1 LFYSRTT
8 FSQELMMKPILKALS
23 VGIGALAIPAYIVY
37 AQTTPSPTPA
47 TSSVPYIPLFVNG
60 ATSGTST
67 TGGTST
73 GATTWF
79 IDVAGQQI
87 VACTQ
92 AASGTGGAAPT
103 ITCNRQPIP
112 PASGTGGTPTS
123 GTTTTP

>member
-1 LFYSRTT
+1 
-8 FSQELMMKPILKALS
+8 MKPVLKALS
-23 VGIGALAIPAYIVY
+23 IGIGALAIPAYVVF
-37 AQTTPSPTPA
+37 AQTAPSPTPT
-47 TSSVPYIPLFVNG
+47 TSSVPYIPLFVSG

-67 TGGTST
+67 GGTSG
-73 GATTWF
+73 GASTWF

-112 PASGTGGTPTS
+112 PASGTGGTPGTPGTPTS